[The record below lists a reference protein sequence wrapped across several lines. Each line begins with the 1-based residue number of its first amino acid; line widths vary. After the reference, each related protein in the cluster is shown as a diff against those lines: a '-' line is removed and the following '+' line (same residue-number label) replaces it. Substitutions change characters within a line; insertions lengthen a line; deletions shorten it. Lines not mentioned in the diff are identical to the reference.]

1 VARPRRLPALR
12 RARCRPGYGQQL
24 FERAQ
29 VVIDRPFASP
39 SITGSANLS
48 RPLASATR
56 VNVTLVLGPDGSKPH
71 VVVTRVPRGRLPG
84 KPAIGLVLGD
94 LVGRGQREAHK
105 TSDGPMGI
113 GATFAT
119 TRKFR
124 HSFHGH
130 PGRVFW
136 NSCAV
141 LATAAC
147 DEGAYLGGDNEAPPP
162 LVYFS
167 AAIAF

>member
-71 VVVTRVPRGRLPG
+71 VVVTRVPEVAFQANRRLGSYSVTSLVALRRRNFAGGGESCPDTHRSSGRLVRLSL
-84 KPAIGLVLGD
+84 ARDVLRT
-94 LVGRGQREAHK
+94 VRGVR
-105 TSDGPMGI
+105 TD
-113 GATFAT
+113 T
-119 TRKFR
+119 
-124 HSFHGH
+124 
-130 PGRVFW
+130 
-136 NSCAV
+136 
-141 LATAAC
+141 
-147 DEGAYLGGDNEAPPP
+147 
-162 LVYFS
+162 
-167 AAIAF
+167 